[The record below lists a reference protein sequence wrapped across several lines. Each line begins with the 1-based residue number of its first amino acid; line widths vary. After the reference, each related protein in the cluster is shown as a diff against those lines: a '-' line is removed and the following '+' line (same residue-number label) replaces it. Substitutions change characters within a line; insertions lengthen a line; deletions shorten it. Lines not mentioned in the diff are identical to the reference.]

1 MTKLLEKTLF
11 ENVTH
16 SNEDF
21 TKHYHDT
28 YTVGVT
34 YKGVIKAIIDSK
46 TYESYEYSI
55 RINNPGEIHAGIS
68 THWSHANFYPS
79 IELLSS
85 LYEEIFHEKKIPIF
99 ENHIINDQELFFKI
113 HAFFN
118 AYFSKND
125 DLIVESKL
133 IEALSSLIIK
143 YTNCTK
149 EYAHIFDN
157 KRIVKN
163 TLELIKDTID
173 TNFSLDEL
181 AKNSGLSKFHFL
193 RVFKKEL
200 GITPHSF
207 IINERLNRAQELIRN
222 GTPISQ
228 ASLMV
233 GFNDQSHFTRNF
245 KRFYGYTPSCL
256 KRNSNIIL

>member
-16 SNEDF
+16 SNENF
-21 TKHYHDT
+21 TKHYHET

-34 YKGVIKAIIDSK
+34 YKGVIKGVIDSHPI
-46 TYESYEYSI
+46 ESYEYSI
-55 RINNPGEIHAGIS
+55 RINNPGEVHEGKSHA
-68 THWSHANFYPS
+68 WSHANFYPT

-85 LYEEIFHEKKIPIF
+85 IYEDIFQDKKIPIF

-118 AYFSKND
+118 AYFSKEND
-125 DLIVESKL
+125 LVIESSL
-133 IEALSSLIIK
+133 IEALSHLILK
-143 YTNCTK
+143 YTTYTK
-149 EYAHIFDN
+149 ECDHIFDN
-157 KRIVKN
+157 KKIVKD
-163 TLELIKDTID
+163 TLELIKDTLD
-173 TNFSLDEL
+173 TNFSLEEL

-207 IINERLNRAQELIRN
+207 IINERLNRAQELIKN
-222 GTPISQ
+222 GTSLAE

-245 KRFYGYTPSCL
+245 KRFYGYTPSFL
-256 KRNSNIIL
+256 KRSSNIVL